1 MPRTGLLFAQETST
15 VEYQLKAAFL
25 FNFAKFVDWPPG
37 AFPAPDAPINLCVI
51 GHDPFGPALDEL
63 LRGKTINN
71 RPLVPHRIANASELK
86 GCHLVFIS
94 LQDEKQLPE
103 ILLALKGA
111 SSLLVGEAPDFTE
124 RGGAIQ
130 FFIENNKLRFAINV
144 DAVQRAHLQASAKLL
159 ALAKIVHDNGNPKG
173 N

>member
-1 MPRTGLLFAQETST
+1 MPRTVMLLAQDTTT

-25 FNFAKFVDWPPG
+25 FNFAKFVDWPPETF
-37 AFPAPDAPINLCVI
+37 AAPDTPINLCVF
-51 GHDPFGPALDEL
+51 GHDPFGTALDEL

-71 RPLVPHRIANASELK
+71 RSLVPHRISNAPQLK

-94 LQDEKQLPE
+94 VQDEKQLPE
-103 ILLALKGA
+103 ILLTLKGA
-111 SSLLVGEAPDFTE
+111 SSLLVGEAPDFAE

-130 FFIENNKLRFAINV
+130 FFIENNKLRFVINV